1 MAGAGYK
8 LFNTGDVL
16 TAAQV
21 NTYLNEQTVMVFAD
35 SAARTTALSGVLS
48 EGMMSYLQDTDS
60 VEVYDATSWTA
71 VGGGGLTSPLTTKGD
86 VWGYSTT
93 DARIPIGA
101 NNTVLT
107 ADSSES
113 LGLKWAAPAGG
124 GAMTFITG
132 ATLTA
137 ASTWNFPDDT
147 FTSTY
152 RNYLVV
158 MEGRD
163 SANNDAIYWHFR
175 AGGTNNSSSNVR
187 FAVDGRIFDN
197 GTFSQASTGA
207 AYFLAGYPG
216 PYGGAYTATIYA
228 PQVATYTQVTGN
240 GLGTSGATTEGAT
253 TNFAAFVNATTQ
265 YDAMGFTMSGNSY
278 TGTYRVYG
286 LADA

>member
-8 LFNTGDVL
+8 LFATGDVL

-35 SAARTTALSGVLS
+35 SAARTTALSGVLA
-48 EGMMSYLQDTDS
+48 EGMMSYLQDTNA
-60 VEVYDATSWTA
+60 VEVYNGSSW
-71 VGGGGLTSPLTTKGD
+71 
-86 VWGYSTT
+86 
-93 DARIPIGA
+93 
-101 NNTVLT
+101 
-107 ADSSES
+107 
-113 LGLKWAAPAGG
+113 
-124 GAMTFITG
+124 
-132 ATLTA
+132 
-137 ASTWNFPDDT
+137 
-147 FTSTY
+147 
-152 RNYLVV
+152 
-158 MEGRD
+158 
-163 SANNDAIYWHFR
+163 
-175 AGGTNNSSSNVR
+175 
-187 FAVDGRIFDN
+187 RIFDN

-286 LADA
+286 LGDA